1 MMTAPSR
8 TGILLRNRGLRTV
21 FGQKVNRVEDPALLR
36 GKARYIDDI
45 HLDGMLHAA
54 FVRAP
59 VAHALISGTDSSAA
73 RALDG
78 VVAVYTLDDLR
89 PHLTDPVLPVEQP
102 SGALKLSASPSA
114 LADGEV
120 RYVGEP
126 VACVIATTPYIA
138 EDAAR
143 LVSVDYSDLPVSS
156 DYLAALEDGS
166 PTAHSA
172 FGDNVVAGFTLAY
185 GDADSAF
192 DDAAHVFRETLHQHK
207 GLGHAIECRGV
218 AAQVDPRDGVL
229 TVWSATQ
236 MAHRAQSILVQMLDL
251 PEDRIRVV
259 TPTVGGGFG
268 PKFVFY
274 QEEVV
279 IPVAAMLLN
288 RPVKWIED
296 RREHF
301 TAATMERDQL
311 WDLEVAVDAEGR
323 LQGVRGTMAH
333 DHGAYTPYGVN
344 LPYNAATNFLG
355 PYELPTMSLDVR
367 LALTNMT
374 PVTPVRGAG
383 RPQGTF
389 AMERLMDR
397 IARELKIDR
406 VEARRRNLI
415 PADAMPYDTQIKT
428 RDGAI
433 MTYDSGD
440 YPAAMDAALDRAGY
454 GGFKTRQEAA
464 RAEGRYLGIGV
475 ANYVEGTGRG
485 PFESATVRVK
495 PSGRIVTYTG
505 ATDQGQGLQ
514 TALAQVCAAQTGAAI
529 EDIEVVTGDT
539 GTVSLG
545 LGAFASRQAVTAG
558 SSVHV
563 AALEVRRKALKVA
576 AHLLEAAEEDL
587 DIADGKISV
596 RGVPDLSVTLGDVAR
611 AVQGMPGFSL
621 PGGVDPGMEA
631 TAHFTPPTLTYCNGT
646 HVVEVEVDPGTGHVE
661 VLNYVIVHDSGRLIN
676 PTIVEGQITG
686 GATHGLGSALF
697 ERMIYDDQGQPQT
710 TNFGE
715 YLLPSAPEVP
725 HYDIVHMASPTPLNP
740 LGVKGAGEG
749 GTIPVTSAIASAV
762 DDALAPFGVVVREL
776 PIEPKR
782 IVEMIRNTEQSQ
794 SAAI

>member
-1 MMTAPSR
+1 M
-8 TGILLRNRGLRTV
+8 
-21 FGQKVNRVEDPALLR
+21 FGQKINRVEDPALLR
-36 GKARYIDDI
+36 GEGRYLDDI
-45 HLDGMLHAA
+45 HMSGMLHAA
-54 FVRAP
+54 FVRSP
-59 VAHALISGTDSSAA
+59 YAHARITGVDAAAA
-73 RALDG
+73 RSMDG

-89 PHLTDPVLPVEQP
+89 PHLTDTVMPVEQP
-102 SGALKLSASPSA
+102 SGALKQSAIPSV

-120 RYVGEP
+120 RHVGEP
-126 VACVIATTPYIA
+126 VAVVVAETAYGA
-138 EDAAR
+138 EDAAA
-143 LVSVDYSDLPVSS
+143 LVEVSYDILPVSS
-156 DYLAALEDGS
+156 DYLGALQSDA
-166 PTAHSA
+166 PKAHSTLN
-172 FGDNVVAGFTLAY
+172 DNLVAGFALAY
-185 GDADSAF
+185 GDVDGAF
-192 DDAAHVFRETLHQHK
+192 ASAAHVFRETLHQHK

-218 AAQVDPRDGVL
+218 TARLDNRDGKL

-236 MAHRAQSILVQMLDL
+236 MAHRAQSILVELLNL
-251 PEDRIRVV
+251 PEDSIRVV
-259 TPTVGGGFG
+259 TPNVGGGFG

-274 QEEVV
+274 QEEVAV
-279 IPVAAMLLN
+279 PVAALLLG
-288 RPVKWIED
+288 RPVKWVED

-311 WDLEVAVDAEGR
+311 WDLEVAVDAHGR
-323 LQGVRGTMAH
+323 LLGVRGDMSH

-355 PYELPTMSLDVR
+355 PYELPAMSLDVK

-397 IARELKIDR
+397 IARELGLDR
-406 VEARRRNLI
+406 VETRRRNLI
-415 PADAMPYDTQIKT
+415 PADAMPYNTQIKT

-440 YPAAMDAALDRAGY
+440 YPAALDAALDRAGY
-454 GGFKTRQEAA
+454 AGFRDRKAAA
-464 RAEGRYLGIGV
+464 RADDRYVGIGV

-485 PFESATVRVK
+485 PFESAIVRAK
-495 PSGRIVTYTG
+495 PSGKIVVYTG
-505 ATDQGQGLQ
+505 ATDQGQGLK
-514 TALAQVCAAQTGAAI
+514 TALAQVCAEQMGAAM

-539 GTVSLG
+539 GAVSLG

-563 AALEVRRKALKVA
+563 ASLEVRNKALKVA
-576 AHLLEAAEEDL
+576 AHMLEAAEEDL
-587 DIADGKISV
+587 EIAGGKISV
-596 RGVPDLSVTLGDVAR
+596 RGVADMSVSLGDVAR

-631 TAHFTPPTLTYCNGT
+631 TANYSPPTLTYCNGV
-646 HVVEVEVDPGTGHVE
+646 HVAEVEVDPGTGHVE
-661 VLNYVIVHDSGRLIN
+661 ILNYVIVHDSGRLIN

-725 HYDIVHMASPTPLNP
+725 SYDIVHMESPTPLNP

-762 DDALAPFGVVVREL
+762 DDALSEFGVVVRDL

-782 IVEMIRNTEQSQ
+782 IVELILE
-794 SAAI
+794 SAA

>member
-1 MMTAPSR
+1 M
-8 TGILLRNRGLRTV
+8 
-21 FGQKVNRVEDPALLR
+21 FGEKIRRVEDPALLR
-36 GKARYIDDI
+36 GKGRYLDDI
-45 HLDGMLHAA
+45 HLPGMLHAS

-59 VAHALISGTDSSAA
+59 VAHAVIASIDSTAA
-73 RALDG
+73 RSIDG

-89 PHLTDPVLPVEQP
+89 SHLTDTVMPVEQA
-102 SGALKLSASPSA
+102 SGALRLSASPST

-126 VACVIATTPYIA
+126 VACVIAETAYIA
-138 EDAAR
+138 EDAAQ
-143 LVSVDYSDLPVSS
+143 LVFVEYSDLPLSTN
-156 DYLAALEDGS
+156 YLAALDKDA
-166 PTAHSA
+166 PTAHSG
-172 FGDNVVAGFTLAY
+172 FDDNIVAGFTLAY
-185 GDADSAF
+185 GDTDGAF
-192 DDAAHVFRETLHQHK
+192 SSAAHVFRETLNQHK

-218 AAQVDPRDGVL
+218 AADVNSRDGVL

-251 PEDRIRVV
+251 AEDDIRVI
-259 TPTVGGGFG
+259 TPAVGGGFG

-279 IPVAAMLLN
+279 IPVAALKLGC
-288 RPVKWIED
+288 PVKWVED

-311 WDLEVAVDAEGR
+311 WDLEVAVNPYGKM
-323 LQGVRGTMAH
+323 LGVRGTMAH

-355 PYELPTMSLDVR
+355 PYELPTMSLDVK

-397 IARELKIDR
+397 IARELGLDR
-406 VEARRRNLI
+406 VEVRRRNLI
-415 PADAMPYDTQIKT
+415 PGDAMPYDTQIKT

-440 YPAAMDAALDRAGY
+440 YPAALEAALERSGY
-454 GGFKTRQEAA
+454 GEFSGRQAAA
-464 RAEGRYLGIGV
+464 RKEGRYLGIGI

-485 PFESATVRVK
+485 PFESAIVRIK
-495 PSGRIVTYTG
+495 PSGKIVIYTG
-505 ATDQGQGLQ
+505 ATDQGQGLK
-514 TALAQVCAAQTGAAI
+514 TALAQVCSAQTGAAI
-529 EDIEVVTGDT
+529 EDIEVITGDT

-563 AALEVRRKALKVA
+563 AAVEVRQKALKVA

-587 DIADGKISV
+587 EIAQGRISV
-596 RGVPDLSVTLGDVAR
+596 RGVPDMAVSLGDVAR

-631 TAHFTPPTLTYCNGT
+631 TANFSPPTLTYCNGV
-646 HVVEVEVDPGTGHVE
+646 HVVEVEVDPGTGHVQ

-725 HYDIVHMASPTPLNP
+725 HFDMVHIESPTPLNP

-762 DDALAPFGVVVREL
+762 DDALSPFGVVVREL

-782 IVEMIRNTEQSQ
+782 IIEMINEATR
-794 SAAI
+794 

>member
-1 MMTAPSR
+1 M
-8 TGILLRNRGLRTV
+8 
-21 FGQKVNRVEDPALLR
+21 FGEKIRRVEDPALLR
-36 GKARYIDDI
+36 GKGRYLDDI
-45 HLDGMLHAA
+45 HLPGMLHAS

-59 VAHALISGTDSSAA
+59 VAHAVIASIDSTAA
-73 RALDG
+73 RSIDG

-89 PHLTDPVLPVEQP
+89 SHLTDTVMPVEQA
-102 SGALKLSASPSA
+102 SGALRLSASPST

-126 VACVIATTPYIA
+126 VACVIAETAYIA
-138 EDAAR
+138 EDAAQ
-143 LVSVDYSDLPVSS
+143 LVFVEYSDLPLSTN
-156 DYLAALEDGS
+156 YLAALDKDA
-166 PTAHSA
+166 PTAHSG
-172 FGDNVVAGFTLAY
+172 FDDNIVAGFTLAY
-185 GDADSAF
+185 GDTDGAF
-192 DDAAHVFRETLHQHK
+192 SGAAHVFRETLNQHK

-218 AAQVDPRDGVL
+218 AADVNSRDGVL

-251 PEDRIRVV
+251 AEDDIRVV
-259 TPTVGGGFG
+259 TPAVGGGFG

-279 IPVAAMLLN
+279 IPVAALKLGC
-288 RPVKWIED
+288 PVKWVED

-311 WDLEVAVDAEGR
+311 WDLEVAVNPDGKM
-323 LQGVRGTMAH
+323 LGVRGTMAH

-355 PYELPTMSLDVR
+355 PYELPTMSLDVK

-397 IARELKIDR
+397 IARELGLDR
-406 VEARRRNLI
+406 VEVRRRNLI
-415 PADAMPYDTQIKT
+415 PGDAMPYDTQIKT

-440 YPAAMDAALDRAGY
+440 YPAALEAALERSGY
-454 GGFKTRQEAA
+454 GEFSGRQAAA
-464 RAEGRYLGIGV
+464 RKEGRYLGIGV

-485 PFESATVRVK
+485 PFESAIVRIK
-495 PSGRIVTYTG
+495 PSGKIVIYTG
-505 ATDQGQGLQ
+505 ATDQGQGLK
-514 TALAQVCAAQTGAAI
+514 TALAQVCSAQTGAAI
-529 EDIEVVTGDT
+529 EDIEVITGDT

-563 AALEVRRKALKVA
+563 AAVEVRQKALKVA

-587 DIADGKISV
+587 EIAQGRISV
-596 RGVPDLSVTLGDVAR
+596 RGVPDMAVSLGDVAR

-631 TAHFTPPTLTYCNGT
+631 TANFSPPTLTYCNGV
-646 HVVEVEVDPGTGHVE
+646 HVVEVEVDPGTGHVQ

-725 HYDIVHMASPTPLNP
+725 HFDMVHIESPTPLNP

-762 DDALAPFGVVVREL
+762 DDALSPFGVVVREL

-782 IVEMIRNTEQSQ
+782 IIEMINEATR
-794 SAAI
+794 

>member
-1 MMTAPSR
+1 M
-8 TGILLRNRGLRTV
+8 
-21 FGQKVNRVEDPALLR
+21 FGEKIKRVEDPALLR
-36 GKARYIDDI
+36 GKGRYLDDI
-45 HLDGMLHAA
+45 HLPNMLYAA
-54 FVRAP
+54 FVRSP
-59 VAHALISGTDSSAA
+59 FAHAKVTKINALAA
-73 RALDG
+73 LAADG
-78 VVAVYTLDDLR
+78 VVAIFTLDDLR
-89 PHLTDPVLPVEQP
+89 DFLTDTVMPVEQP
-102 SGALKLSASPSA
+102 SNALKLSASPSV

-126 VACVIATTPYIA
+126 IAMVIAETPYGA
-138 EDAAR
+138 EDAAA
-143 LVSVDYSDLPVSS
+143 LVDVSYDTLPVSS
-156 DYLAALEDGS
+156 DYVAALEDGA
-166 PTAHSA
+166 PKANNELK
-172 FGDNVVAGFTLAY
+172 DNNVAGFTLSY
-185 GDADSAF
+185 GDVDSAF
-192 DDAAHVFRETLHQHK
+192 ANAAHVFRETLHQHK

-218 AAQVDPRDGVL
+218 AARLNEHDGKL

-236 MAHRAQSILVQMLDL
+236 MAHRAQSILVELLDL
-251 PEDRIRVV
+251 PEDSIRVL
-259 TPTVGGGFG
+259 TPNVGGGFG

-274 QEEVV
+274 QEEVA
-279 IPVAAMLLN
+279 IPIAAMRLS
-288 RPVKWIED
+288 RPVKWVED

-301 TAATMERDQL
+301 TSATMERDQL
-311 WDLEVAVDAEGR
+311 WDLEVAVNVDGH
-323 LQGVRGTMAH
+323 LLGVRGSMAH

-355 PYELPTMSLDVR
+355 PYELPTMSLDVKM
-367 LALTNMT
+367 ALTNMT

-397 IARELKIDR
+397 IARELNIDK
-406 VEARRRNLI
+406 VEVRRRNLI
-415 PADAMPYDTQIKT
+415 PTEAMPYDTQIKT
-428 RDGAI
+428 RDGAT
-433 MTYDSGD
+433 MTYDSGN
-440 YPAAMDAALDRAGY
+440 YPAALDAALERSGYNDFRA
-454 GGFKTRQEAA
+454 RQAKA
-464 RAEGRYLGIGV
+464 RAEGRYLGIGI

-495 PSGRIVTYTG
+495 PSGKIVIYTG
-505 ATDQGQGLQ
+505 ATDQGQGLK
-514 TALAQVCAAQTGAAI
+514 TALAQVCASQIGIDI

-539 GTVSLG
+539 GSVSLG

-563 AALEVRRKALKVA
+563 ASLEVRKKALKVA
-576 AHLLEAAEEDL
+576 AHMMEAPEEDL
-587 DIADGKISV
+587 EIAKGRISV
-596 RGVPDLSVTLGDVAR
+596 RGVPDMSVSLGDVAR

-631 TAHFTPPTLTYCNGT
+631 TANFSPPTLTYCNGV
-646 HVVEVEVDPGTGHVE
+646 HVAEVEVDPGTGHVKIM
-661 VLNYVIVHDSGRLIN
+661 NYVIVHDSGKLIN

-697 ERMIYDDQGQPQT
+697 ERMVYDEQGQPQT

-715 YLLPSAPEVP
+715 YLLPTAPEVP
-725 HYDIVHMASPTPLNP
+725 SFEIVHMESPTPLNP

-762 DDALAPFGVVVREL
+762 DDALSEFGIVIRDL

-782 IVEMIRNTEQSQ
+782 VVEMIMENSG
-794 SAAI
+794 

>member
-1 MMTAPSR
+1 M
-8 TGILLRNRGLRTV
+8 
-21 FGQKVNRVEDPALLR
+21 FGEKIKRVEDPALLR
-36 GKARYIDDI
+36 GKGRYLDDI
-45 HLDGMLHAA
+45 HLPNMLYAA
-54 FVRAP
+54 FVRSP
-59 VAHALISGTDSSAA
+59 FAHAKVTKINALAA
-73 RALDG
+73 LAADG
-78 VVAVYTLDDLR
+78 VVAIFTLDDLR
-89 PHLTDPVLPVEQP
+89 DFLTDTVMPVEQP
-102 SGALKLSASPSA
+102 SNALKLSASPSV

-126 VACVIATTPYIA
+126 IAMVIAETPYGA
-138 EDAAR
+138 EDAAA
-143 LVSVDYSDLPVSS
+143 LVDVSYDTLPVSS
-156 DYLAALEDGS
+156 DYVAALEDGA
-166 PTAHSA
+166 PKANNELK
-172 FGDNVVAGFTLAY
+172 DNNVAGFALSY
-185 GDADSAF
+185 GDVDSAF
-192 DDAAHVFRETLHQHK
+192 ANAAHVFRETLHQHK

-218 AAQVDPRDGVL
+218 AARLNEHDGKL

-236 MAHRAQSILVQMLDL
+236 MAHRAQSILVELLDL
-251 PEDRIRVV
+251 PEDSIRVL
-259 TPTVGGGFG
+259 TPNVGGGFG

-274 QEEVV
+274 QEEVA
-279 IPVAAMLLN
+279 IPIAAMRLS
-288 RPVKWIED
+288 RPVKWVED

-301 TAATMERDQL
+301 TSATMERDQL
-311 WDLEVAVDAEGR
+311 WDLEVAVNVDGH
-323 LQGVRGTMAH
+323 LLGVRGSMAH

-355 PYELPTMSLDVR
+355 PYELPTMSLDVKM
-367 LALTNMT
+367 ALTNMT

-397 IARELKIDR
+397 IARELNIDK
-406 VEARRRNLI
+406 VEVRRRNLI
-415 PADAMPYDTQIKT
+415 PTEAMPYDTQIKT
-428 RDGAI
+428 RDGAT
-433 MTYDSGD
+433 MTYDSGN
-440 YPAAMDAALDRAGY
+440 YPAALDAALERSGYNDFRA
-454 GGFKTRQEAA
+454 RQAKA
-464 RAEGRYLGIGV
+464 RAEGRYLGIGI

-495 PSGRIVTYTG
+495 PSGKIVIYTG
-505 ATDQGQGLQ
+505 ATDQGQGLK
-514 TALAQVCAAQTGAAI
+514 TALAQVCASQIGIDI

-539 GTVSLG
+539 GSVSLG

-563 AALEVRRKALKVA
+563 ASLEVRKKALKVA
-576 AHLLEAAEEDL
+576 AHMMEAPEEDL
-587 DIADGKISV
+587 EIAKGRISV
-596 RGVPDLSVTLGDVAR
+596 RGVPDMSVSLGDVAR

-631 TAHFTPPTLTYCNGT
+631 TANFSPPTLTYCNGV
-646 HVVEVEVDPGTGHVE
+646 HVAEVEVDPGTGHVKIM
-661 VLNYVIVHDSGRLIN
+661 NYVIVHDSGKLIN

-697 ERMIYDDQGQPQT
+697 ERMVYDEQGQPQT

-715 YLLPSAPEVP
+715 YLLPTAPEVP
-725 HYDIVHMASPTPLNP
+725 SFEIVHMESPTPLNP

-762 DDALAPFGVVVREL
+762 DDALSEFGIVIRDL

-782 IVEMIRNTEQSQ
+782 VVEMIMENSG
-794 SAAI
+794 

>member
-1 MMTAPSR
+1 M
-8 TGILLRNRGLRTV
+8 
-21 FGQKVNRVEDPALLR
+21 FGEKVRRVEDPALLR
-36 GKARYIDDI
+36 GRGRFVDDI
-45 HLDGMLHAA
+45 HLPGMLHAA
-54 FVRAP
+54 FVRSP
-59 VAHALISGTDSSAA
+59 FAHARIGRIDAA
-73 RALDG
+73 AAAAVDG
-78 VVAVYTLDDLR
+78 VVAVYSLDDLR
-89 PHLTDPVLPVEQP
+89 PHLTDCVLPVEQP
-102 SGALKLSASPSA
+102 SGALRLSASPSA

-120 RYVGEP
+120 RHVGEP
-126 VACVIATTPYIA
+126 VACVIATHAYIA
-138 EDAAR
+138 EDAAA
-143 LVSVDYSDLPVSS
+143 LVEVDYDPLPVSA
-156 DYLAALEDGS
+156 DYRAALEPGAAR
-166 PTAHSA
+166 AHSDFA
-172 FGDNVVAGFTLAY
+172 DNVVAAFTLAY
-185 GDADSAF
+185 GDVEAAF
-192 DDAAHVFRETLHQHK
+192 EGAPHVFRETLAQHK
-207 GLGHAIECRGV
+207 GLGHAMECRGV
-218 AAQVDPRDGVL
+218 AAHCDPRDGVL

-236 MAHRAQSILVQMLDL
+236 MAHRAQSILVQMFDL
-251 PEDRIRVV
+251 PEDRVRVIA
-259 TPTVGGGFG
+259 PNVGGGFG

-274 QEEVV
+274 QEEAV
-279 IPVAAMLLN
+279 IPFAALRLG

-311 WDLEVAVDAEGR
+311 WDMEVAVDADGR
-323 LQGVRGTMAH
+323 LRGVRGTMAH

-355 PYELPTMSLDVR
+355 PYELPALALDVK

-397 IARELKIDR
+397 IARELGLDR
-406 VEARRRNLI
+406 VEVRRRNLI
-415 PADAMPYDTQIKT
+415 PAAAMPYDTGIKT

-440 YPAAMDAALDRAGY
+440 YPAALDAALARAGFD
-454 GGFKTRQEAA
+454 GFAARQAAA
-464 RAEGRYLGIGV
+464 RADGRYLGIGI

-485 PFESATVRVK
+485 PFESAVVRVK
-495 PSGRIVTYTG
+495 PSGRIVIYTG

-514 TALAQVCAAQTGAAI
+514 TALAQVCAAQMGVGL

-539 GTVSLG
+539 GHVSLG

-563 AALEVRRKALKVA
+563 AAQEVRRKALKVA

-587 DIADGKISV
+587 DIAGGRISV
-596 RGVPDLSVTLGDVAR
+596 RGVPDMSVGLGDVAR

-631 TAHFTPPTLTYCNGT
+631 TAHFTPPTLTYCNGV
-646 HVVEVEVDPGTGHVE
+646 HVAEVEVDPGTGHVR
-661 VLNYVIVHDSGRLIN
+661 VLNYTIVHDSGRLIN
-676 PTIVEGQITG
+676 PMIVEGQIAG
-686 GATHGLGSALF
+686 GAAHGLGSALF
-697 ERMIYDDQGQPQT
+697 ERMIYDGEGQPQT

-725 HYDIVHMASPTPLNP
+725 MFDIVHMESPTPLNP

-749 GTIPVTSAIASAV
+749 GTIPVTSVIASAV
-762 DDALAPFGVVVREL
+762 DDALAPFGVTVREL

-782 IVEMIRNTEQSQ
+782 IVEMIRE
-794 SAAI
+794 AAAGR

>member
-1 MMTAPSR
+1 M
-8 TGILLRNRGLRTV
+8 
-21 FGQKVNRVEDPALLR
+21 FGQKINRVEDPALLR
-36 GKARYIDDI
+36 GEGRYLDDI
-45 HLDGMLHAA
+45 HLSGMLHAA
-54 FVRAP
+54 FVRSP
-59 VAHALISGTDSSAA
+59 YAHARITGIDAAAA
-73 RALDG
+73 RSMDG

-89 PHLTDPVLPVEQP
+89 PHLTDTVMPVEQP
-102 SGALKLSASPSA
+102 SGALKQSASPSV

-120 RYVGEP
+120 RHVGEP
-126 VACVIATTPYIA
+126 VAVVVAETAYGA
-138 EDAAR
+138 EDAAA
-143 LVSVDYSDLPVSS
+143 LVEVSYDTLPVSS
-156 DYLAALEDGS
+156 DYLGALQSDA
-166 PTAHSA
+166 PKAHSTLN
-172 FGDNVVAGFTLAY
+172 DNLVAGFALAY
-185 GDADSAF
+185 GDVDGAF
-192 DDAAHVFRETLHQHK
+192 ASAAHVFRETLHQHK

-218 AAQVDPRDGVL
+218 TARLDNRDGKL

-236 MAHRAQSILVQMLDL
+236 MAHRAQSILVELLNL
-251 PEDRIRVV
+251 PEDSIRVV
-259 TPTVGGGFG
+259 TPNVGGGFG

-274 QEEVV
+274 QEEVAV
-279 IPVAAMLLN
+279 PVAALLLG
-288 RPVKWIED
+288 RPVKWVED

-311 WDLEVAVDAEGR
+311 WDLEVAVDADGR
-323 LQGVRGTMAH
+323 LLGVRGDMSH

-355 PYELPTMSLDVR
+355 PYELPAMSLDVK

-397 IARELKIDR
+397 IARELGLDR
-406 VEARRRNLI
+406 VETRRHNLI
-415 PADAMPYDTQIKT
+415 PADAMPYNTQIKT

-440 YPAAMDAALDRAGY
+440 YPAALDAALDRAGY
-454 GGFKTRQEAA
+454 AGFRDRQAAA
-464 RAEGRYLGIGV
+464 RADGRYVGIGV

-485 PFESATVRVK
+485 PFESAIVRVK
-495 PSGRIVTYTG
+495 PSGKIVVYTG
-505 ATDQGQGLQ
+505 ATDQGQGLK
-514 TALAQVCAAQTGAAI
+514 TALAQVCAEQMGAAM

-539 GTVSLG
+539 GAVSLG

-563 AALEVRRKALKVA
+563 ASLEVRNKALKVA
-576 AHLLEAAEEDL
+576 AHMLEAAEEDL
-587 DIADGKISV
+587 EIAGGKISV
-596 RGVPDLSVTLGDVAR
+596 RGVADMSVSLGDVAR

-631 TAHFTPPTLTYCNGT
+631 TANYSPPTLTYCNGV
-646 HVVEVEVDPGTGHVE
+646 HVAEVEVDPGTGHVE
-661 VLNYVIVHDSGRLIN
+661 ILNYVIVHDSGRLIN

-725 HYDIVHMASPTPLNP
+725 SYDIVHMESPTPLNP

-762 DDALAPFGVVVREL
+762 DDALSEFGVVVRDL

-782 IVEMIRNTEQSQ
+782 IVELIRE
-794 SAAI
+794 SAA

>member
-1 MMTAPSR
+1 M
-8 TGILLRNRGLRTV
+8 
-21 FGQKVNRVEDPALLR
+21 FGEKVKRSEDPALLR
-36 GKARYIDDI
+36 GKGRYLDDI
-45 HLDGMLHAA
+45 HLPGMLHAA
-54 FVRAP
+54 FVRSP
-59 VAHALISGTDSSAA
+59 LAHARITRIDASAA
-73 RALDG
+73 LAAEG

-89 PHLTDPVLPVEQP
+89 PHLTNTIMPVEQP
-102 SGALKLSASPSA
+102 SGALKQSANPSV

-120 RYVGEP
+120 RHVGEP
-126 VACVIATTPYIA
+126 VALVIAETAYNA
-138 EDAAR
+138 EDA
-143 LVSVDYSDLPVSS
+143 SGIVDVTYDTLPVSS
-156 DYLAALEDGS
+156 DYIGALENTA
-166 PTAHSA
+166 PKAHSTLT
-172 FGDNVVAGFTLAY
+172 DNIVAEFTLAY
-185 GDADSAF
+185 GDTVSAF
-192 DDAAHVFRETLHQHK
+192 ASAAHVFRETLHQHK
-207 GLGHAIECRGV
+207 GLGHALECRGV
-218 AAQVDPRDGVL
+218 AARIDERDGCL

-236 MAHRAQSILVQMLDL
+236 MAHRAQSILVDLLNL
-251 PEDRIRVV
+251 PEDRVRVI
-259 TPTVGGGFG
+259 TPNVGGGFG

-274 QEEVV
+274 QEEVGV
-279 IPVAAMLLN
+279 PVAAILLG
-288 RPVKWIED
+288 RPVKWVED

-311 WDLEVAVDAEGR
+311 WDLEVAVDSDGC
-323 LQGVRGTMAH
+323 LLGVRGKMTH

-355 PYELPTMSLDVR
+355 PYELPAMLLEVQ

-397 IARELKIDR
+397 IARELGLDKVD
-406 VEARRRNLI
+406 VRRRNLI
-415 PADAMPYDTQIKT
+415 PADAMPYDTRIKT

-440 YPAAMDAALDRAGY
+440 YPAALDNALARAGY
-454 GGFKTRQEAA
+454 SDFATRRTAA
-464 RAEGRYLGIGV
+464 RRDGRYIGIGV

-485 PFESATVRVK
+485 PFESAIVRVK
-495 PSGRIVTYTG
+495 PSGKIVVFTG
-505 ATDQGQGLQ
+505 ATDQGQGLK
-514 TALAQVCAAQTGAAI
+514 TALAQVCASQMGAAI
-529 EDIEVVTGDT
+529 DDIEIVTGDT
-539 GTVSLG
+539 GSVSLG

-563 AALEVRRKALKVA
+563 ASMEVRNKALKVA
-576 AHLLEAAEEDL
+576 AHMLEAAEEDL
-587 DIADGKISV
+587 EIADGKISV
-596 RGVPDLSVTLGDVAR
+596 RGVANMSVTLGSVAR

-631 TAHFTPPTLTYCNGT
+631 TANFSPPTLTYCNGV
-646 HVVEVEVDPGTGHVE
+646 HVVEVEVDPETGQIE
-661 VLNYVIVHDSGRLIN
+661 ILNYIIVHDSGKLIN
-676 PTIVEGQITG
+676 PMIVEGQITG

-715 YLLPSAPEVP
+715 YLLPTAPEVP
-725 HYDIVHMASPTPLNP
+725 SYDIIHMESPTPLNP

-749 GTIPVTSAIASAV
+749 GTIPVTSAIASAI
-762 DDALAPFGVVVREL
+762 DDALSDFGVVIREL

-782 IVEMIRNTEQSQ
+782 IVEMIRE
-794 SAAI
+794 AAR

>member
-1 MMTAPSR
+1 M
-8 TGILLRNRGLRTV
+8 
-21 FGQKVNRVEDPALLR
+21 FGEKIKRVEDPALLR
-36 GKARYIDDI
+36 GKGRYLDDI
-45 HLDGMLHAA
+45 HLPGALHAA
-54 FVRAP
+54 FVRSP
-59 VAHALISGTDSSAA
+59 FAHARIAGVDASAA
-73 RALDG
+73 LETDG

-89 PHLTDPVLPVEQP
+89 STLTDTVMPVEQP
-102 SGALKLSASPSA
+102 SGALKQSASPSV

-120 RYVGEP
+120 RHVGEP
-126 VACVIATTPYIA
+126 VAVVIAETAYGA
-138 EDAAR
+138 EDAAA
-143 LVSVDYSDLPVSS
+143 LVDVSFDTLPVSS
-156 DYLAALEDGS
+156 DYLVALQEDA
-166 PTAHSA
+166 PRAHTALN
-172 FGDNVVAGFTLAY
+172 DNLVAGFTLAY
-185 GDADSAF
+185 GDVDTAF
-192 DDAAHVFRETLHQHK
+192 GNATHVFRETLNQHK
-207 GLGHAIECRGV
+207 GLGHAMECRGV
-218 AAQVDPRDGVL
+218 AARIDERDGRL

-236 MAHRAQSILVQMLDL
+236 MAHRAQSILVELLAL
-251 PEDRIRVV
+251 PEDRIRVI
-259 TPTVGGGFG
+259 TPNVGGGFG

-279 IPVAAMLLN
+279 IPVAAMLLQ
-288 RPVKWIED
+288 RPVKWVED

-311 WDLEVAVDAEGR
+311 WDLEVAVDGGGR
-323 LQGVRGTMAH
+323 LLGVRGNMTH

-355 PYELPTMSLDVR
+355 PYELPTMSLDVK

-389 AMERLMDR
+389 AMERLLDR
-397 IARELKIDR
+397 IARELDLDR
-406 VEARRRNLI
+406 VEVRRRNLI
-415 PADAMPYDTQIKT
+415 PADAMPYDTRIKT

-440 YPAAMDAALDRAGY
+440 YPAALDSALERAGY
-454 GGFKTRQEAA
+454 AGFETRRAAA
-464 RAEGRYLGIGV
+464 RAEGRHIGIGV

-485 PFESATVRVK
+485 PFESAIVRVK
-495 PSGRIVTYTG
+495 PSGRIVVYTG
-505 ATDQGQGLQ
+505 ATDQGQGLK
-514 TALAQVCAAQTGAAI
+514 TALAQVCAEQMGTAI
-529 EDIEVVTGDT
+529 EHIDVITGDT
-539 GTVSLG
+539 GHVSLG

-563 AALEVRRKALKVA
+563 ASMEVRNKALKVA
-576 AHLLEAAEEDL
+576 AHMLEAAEEDL
-587 DIADGKISV
+587 EIADGKISV
-596 RGVPDLSVTLGDVAR
+596 RGVSDMSVSLGDVAR

-631 TAHFTPPTLTYCNGT
+631 TANFSPPTLTYCNGV

-661 VLNYVIVHDSGRLIN
+661 ILNYVIVHDSGRLIN

-725 HYDIVHMASPTPLNP
+725 SFDIVHMESPTPLNP

-762 DDALAPFGVVVREL
+762 DDALSEFGVVVRDL

-782 IVEMIRNTEQSQ
+782 IVEMIREND
-794 SAAI
+794 A